1 MPTAAKPLFR
11 PEALRP
17 KLSAFVVPSA
27 AAAARI
33 KLTHWAKLLGTKQA
47 EAMKETELL
56 ADFITEVFGQLLG
69 YTGPAGGAERYTLKR
84 EATVQVDG
92 KFADAA
98 LGRFSTAGDEP
109 ETIAAVEGKGPR
121 DPLDR
126 PFAGRK
132 LSAVDQALRYAV
144 NLVCD
149 WYLVTN
155 LHEIRL
161 YHKGHDQFT
170 FERFETAALA
180 TDDAAFRR
188 FVFLLGA
195 ERMVPAAGRC
205 HLDDLLS
212 ESRRIGVDL
221 TRAYY
226 RDYADLR
233 LKTFY
238 RLRQCNSAVPPA
250 RLLAATQTILDRVL
264 FIAFCEDRGL
274 LPPESIARAYRH
286 ADPYNP
292 RPIWDNFRG
301 LFRAVNEGSP
311 HLEIARYNGGL
322 FAPDDFLDNLTVPDD
337 LCKALDKLASYD
349 YGSPTAGEG
358 EGEATGAPAKLIDV
372 EILGHIF
379 EQSITDLEQLHN
391 AIAAGPD
398 TASRAASAP
407 GGTAPSKRKREG
419 AFYTPSF
426 ITRYIVAAT
435 LRPALDERFDMFRR
449 RRWEQA
455 TTAIR
460 KVLEAPDA
468 YDAATLKAAQKAALV
483 DFWEGWQDDLATLR
497 IVDPACGS
505 GAFLIEAFEQLH
517 AAYQQ
522 AQARLTELRGPKL
535 FDVDKQILQSNLYGV
550 DLNDEAVDICRLSL
564 WIKTAQAGKVLTS
577 LDHNIRAGNSVIADP
592 TVHPRALDWRTAFP
606 EVFAAGG
613 FDVVIANPPY
623 VRQEW
628 ISEYKPYLQTH
639 YRAYDGAADLYVY
652 FYELG
657 MNLLRPGGRLCFIV
671 TNKWMKAGYG
681 EPLRR
686 FFGEAAWVES
696 VVNFGHAKQIFEDA
710 DVFPSIL
717 VARKPTADAPPATA
731 RVCDIPR
738 DTLRIDDL
746 SNQIEAEGFE
756 LPRENLSAGA
766 WTLEP
771 PGVLSLMEKIRR
783 AGLPLKEFA
792 GCVPVYGIKTGFN
805 EAYMIDGPTKDRL
818 AGADPRSESLF
829 RPCLRGQDVDRW
841 HSQWAGQW
849 LIAMKSSA
857 NYEWPWSGAGEQ
869 AEDVFK
875 KTYPALHEHFGQYR
889 RQLTERKNQV
899 RFWWELSGNS
909 HWDLFDQP
917 KIIYPEITWRP
928 QWCFDAHKL
937 YINNTVYTLPT
948 EDLWILAVVNSSI
961 MWWYSWRTAMHGKDE
976 ALRFLWEFVQE
987 LPISRASEETRNIAT
1002 PVVRRLI
1009 EIADKQSKERMAFL
1023 DWLRMEYAV
1032 DKPSQKLQDVPTLTP
1047 DALVDE
1053 VKKARGKK
1061 NPLTVA
1067 DLKRLRAEHVQSIVP
1082 LQTLAAEARGL
1093 ERQVAD
1099 LVHAAYGLT
1108 PEEVALMWKTAPPR
1122 MPGEPQ
1128 AK

>member
-17 KLSAFVVPSA
+17 KLSAFTVPSA

-170 FERFETAALA
+170 FERFETAALV

-195 ERMVPAAGRC
+195 ERVVPAAGRC

-221 TRAYY
+221 TRDYY

-311 HLEIARYNGGL
+311 HLDIARYNGGL
-322 FAPDDFLDNLTVPDD
+322 FAPDELLDKLTVPDD

-349 YGSPTAGEG
+349 YGAPTADD
-358 EGEATGAPAKLIDV
+358 GEAADRPAKLIDV

-379 EQSITDLEQLHN
+379 EQSITDLEQLRN
-391 AIAAGPD
+391 ALAGEPAG
-398 TASRAASAP
+398 ASRDAS
-407 GGTAPSKRKREG
+407 APSKRKREG

-435 LRPALDERFDMFRR
+435 LRPALDERFDLYRR
-449 RRWEQA
+449 RRREQA
-455 TTAIR
+455 PAAVR
-460 KVLEAPDA
+460 KLLDDPDA
-468 YDAATLKAAQKAALV
+468 YDAAALKAAQKAALV

-535 FDVDKQILQSNLYGV
+535 FDVDRQILQSNLYGV

-592 TVHPRALDWRTAFP
+592 AVHPRALDWRTAFP

-628 ISEYKPYLQTH
+628 ISEYKPYLQAH

-686 FFGEAAWVES
+686 FFGESAWVES

-717 VARKPTADAPPATA
+717 VARKPTAEAAPMTA

-746 SNQIEAEGFE
+746 SNQIKAEGFE
-756 LPRENLSAGA
+756 LPREKLAAGA

-771 PGVLSLMEKIRR
+771 PGVMALMEKIRR
-783 AGLPLKEFA
+783 VGVPLKEFA
-792 GCVPVYGIKTGFN
+792 GTGPYRGILTGFN
-805 EAYMIDGPTKDRL
+805 EAFLIDGLTKERL
-818 AGADPRSESLF
+818 VAADPKSASLF
-829 RPCLRGQDVDRW
+829 RPYLRGQDIDRW
-841 HSQWAGQW
+841 QPEWTGLW
-849 LIAMKSSA
+849 MLAMKSSG
-857 NYEWPWSGAGEQ
+857 NHEWPWSKAGDGAE
-869 AEDVFK
+869 AVFAA
-875 KTYPALHEHFGQYR
+875 TYPAIYGHLNQYR
-889 RQLTERKNQV
+889 EALVKRQDQGEH
-899 RFWWELSGNS
+899 WWELRSCAY
-909 HWDLFDQP
+909 WDKFDRP
-917 KIIYPEITWRP
+917 KIIYPEITWRA
-928 QWCFDAHKL
+928 QWSFDAHGL
-937 YINNTVYTLPT
+937 YINNTVYILPT
-948 EDLWILAVVNSSI
+948 DDLWILVVMNSPI
-961 MWWYSWRTAMHGKDE
+961 MWWFSWRTATHGKDE
-976 ALRFLWEFVQE
+976 ALRFIREFVQE
-987 LPISRASEETRNIAT
+987 LPISRPSEGARNIAT
-1002 PVVRRLI
+1002 PIVRRLI
-1009 EIADKQSKERMAFL
+1009 EIADKQSNERAAFL

-1032 DKPSQKLQDVPTLTP
+1032 DKPSQKLQDVSALTP

-1061 NPLTVA
+1061 NPLTVTG
-1067 DLKRLRAEHVQSIVP
+1067 LKALREEHGRSIVP

-1093 ERQVAD
+1093 ERQVAE

-1122 MPGEPQ
+1122 MPGEPPGVTITTDGD
-1128 AK
+1128 

>member
-17 KLSAFVVPSA
+17 KMAAFTVPPA
-27 AAAARI
+27 AVAARPQ
-33 KLTHWAKLLGTKQA
+33 LANWVKLLGAKKA

-56 ADFITEVFGQLLG
+56 GDFIADVFGGVLG
-69 YTGPAGGAERYTLKR
+69 YAGPAAGAERYTIKR
-84 EATVQVDG
+84 EATVEVDG

-98 LGRFSTAGDEP
+98 LGRFSTADDGTEY
-109 ETIAAVEGKGPR
+109 IAAVEGKGPR

-144 NLVCD
+144 NLECD

-170 FERFETAALA
+170 FERFETTALA
-180 TDDAAFRR
+180 GDDAAFRR

-195 ERMVPAAGRC
+195 ERVVPATGRC
-205 HLDDLLS
+205 HLDDLMA
-212 ESRRIGVDL
+212 ESRRIGLEL

-250 RLLAATQTILDRVL
+250 RVLAATQTILDRVL

-274 LPPESIARAYRH
+274 LPAESIARAYRH

-292 RPIWDNFRG
+292 RPIWDNFRA
-301 LFRAVNEGSP
+301 LFRFVDEGNP
-311 HLEIARYNGGL
+311 AMNIERYNGGL
-322 FAPDDFLDNLTVPDD
+322 FAPNELLDQLTVPDD

-349 YGSPTAGEG
+349 YGSPTAGD
-358 EGEATGAPAKLIDV
+358 GEATGRPAKLIDV

-391 AIAAGPD
+391 AIA
-398 TASRAASAP
+398 
-407 GGTAPSKRKREG
+407 GGTAAEEAKAAPSKRKREG
-419 AFYTPSF
+419 AFYTPPF
-426 ITRYIVAAT
+426 ITRYIVAAA
-435 LRPALDERFDMFRR
+435 LRPALAERFEAYRR
-449 RRWEQA
+449 RRREQA

-460 KVLEAPDA
+460 KVLDVPDA
-468 YDAATLKAAQKAALV
+468 YDAASLKAAQKAALV

-535 FDVDKQILQSNLYGV
+535 FDVDRQILQHNLYGV
-550 DLNDEAVDICRLSL
+550 DLNDEAVNICRLSL

-577 LDHNIRAGNSVIADP
+577 LDHNVRVGNSVIADP
-592 TVHPRALDWRTAFP
+592 DVHPRALDWRAAFP
-606 EVFAAGG
+606 EAFADGG
-613 FDVVIANPPY
+613 FDVVVANPPY

-628 ISEYKPYLQTH
+628 ISEYKPYLQQH
-639 YRAYDGAADLYVY
+639 YRAFDGTADLYVY

-657 MNLLRPGGRLCFIV
+657 MSLLKPGGRLCFIV

-681 EPLRR
+681 EALRR
-686 FFGEAAWVES
+686 FFAESTWVES

-717 VARKPTADAPPATA
+717 VARKPTAAPPPATA

-738 DTLRIDDL
+738 DQLRIDDL
-746 SNQIEAEGFE
+746 SRQIAEEGFE
-756 LPRENLSAGA
+756 MPRGNLSADA

-771 PGVLSLMEKIRR
+771 TGVMALMEKIRR
-783 AGLPLKEFA
+783 GGVPLREYAGVKPL
-792 GCVPVYGIKTGFN
+792 YGIKTGLN
-805 EAYMIDGPTKDRL
+805 EVFLIDTKTKEQLIASDK
-818 AGADPRSESLF
+818 RSEELIK
-829 RPCLRGQDVDRW
+829 PYLRGQDIERW
-841 HSQWAGQW
+841 SPQWAGLW
-849 LIAMKSSA
+849 MIFSRKGTRID
-857 NYEWPWSGAGEQ
+857 E
-869 AEDVFK
+869 
-875 KTYPALHEHFGQYR
+875 YPAVKNYLLPFRERLQPRPRDFAGQSWPG
-889 RQLTERKNQV
+889 RKPGSYQ
-899 RFWWELSGNS
+899 WYELQDPVDYWKEFETG
-909 HWDLFDQP
+909 
-917 KIIYPEITWRP
+917 KICIQRIAFHSRMALDMEGYYLNDSAI
-928 QWCFDAHKL
+928 
-937 YINNTVYTLPT
+937 ILPT
-948 EDLWILAVVNSSI
+948 TDPWVLAVLNSPAL
-961 MWWYSWRTAMHGKDE
+961 WYLAFRTFPHKKDE
-976 ALRFLWEFVQE
+976 ALAMDIPYVQE
-987 LPISRASEETRNIAT
+987 LPIPAPDDKTRTETGRAVEALHRS
-1002 PVVRRLI
+1002 VRSGQQGRD
-1009 EIADKQSKERMAFL
+1009 AVL
-1023 DWLRMEYAV
+1023 DWLRVEFAV
-1032 DKPSQKLQDVPTLTP
+1032 EKPSQKLQDVATLDSTV
-1047 DALVDE
+1047 LVDE

-1061 NPLTVA
+1061 KPLSVA
-1067 DLKRLRAEHVQSIVP
+1067 DLKRLREEHGRSIVP

-1093 ERQVAD
+1093 ERQVAE

-1108 PEEVALMWKTAPPR
+1108 AEEVALMWRTAPPR
-1122 MPGEPQ
+1122 MPGEAPM
-1128 AK
+1128 K

>member
-1 MPTAAKPLFR
+1 
-11 PEALRP
+11 
-17 KLSAFVVPSA
+17 
-27 AAAARI
+27 
-33 KLTHWAKLLGTKQA
+33 
-47 EAMKETELL
+47 MKETELL
-56 ADFITEVFGQLLG
+56 GDFIADVFGQILG
-69 YTGPAGGAERYTLKR
+69 YTGPAGATDRYTLKR

-98 LGRFSTAGDEP
+98 LGRFSTAGAGP
-109 ETIAAVEGKGPR
+109 EYIAAVEGKGPR

-170 FERFETAALA
+170 FERFETATLA
-180 TDDAAFRR
+180 VDDAAFRR

-195 ERMVPAAGRC
+195 ERVVPATGRC
-205 HLDDLLS
+205 HLDELLS
-212 ESRRIGVDL
+212 ESRRIGLDL
-221 TRAYY
+221 TRDYY

-238 RLRQCNSAVPPA
+238 RLRQCNAAVPPA
-250 RLLAATQTILDRVL
+250 RVLAATQTILDRVL

-274 LPPESIARAYRH
+274 LPPESIAKAYRH

-292 RPIWDNFRG
+292 RPIWDNFRA
-301 LFRAVNEGSP
+301 LFRFVDQGNPAMNIE
-311 HLEIARYNGGL
+311 RYNGGL
-322 FAPDDFLDNLTVPDD
+322 FAPDELLDQLAVPDD

-349 YGSPTAGEG
+349 YGAPTADD
-358 EGEATGAPAKLIDV
+358 GEATDRPAKLIDV

-379 EQSITDLEQLHN
+379 EQSITDLEQLRN
-391 AIAAGPD
+391 ALIDGAA
-398 TASRAASAP
+398 TEEANA
-407 GGTAPSKRKREG
+407 APSKRKREG

-435 LRPALDERFDMFRR
+435 LRPALDERFEAYHRSRR
-449 RRWEQA
+449 EQA
-455 TTAIR
+455 PPAVR
-460 KVLEAPDA
+460 KLLDDPDA
-468 YDAATLKAAQKAALV
+468 YDAAALRAAQKAALV

-517 AAYQQ
+517 AVYRQ
-522 AQARLTELRGPKL
+522 AGARLTALRGPKL

-577 LDHNIRAGNSVIADP
+577 LDHNIRTGNSVIADP

-628 ISEYKPYLQTH
+628 ISEYKAYLQRH
-639 YRAYDGAADLYVY
+639 YRAFDGTADLYVY

-686 FFGEAAWVES
+686 YFGEAAWVES

-717 VARKPTADAPPATA
+717 VARKPTADAPPPTA

-738 DTLRIDDL
+738 DRLRIDDL
-746 SNQIEAEGFE
+746 SNQIKEEGFE
-756 LPRENLSAGA
+756 TPRERLAGEP
-766 WTLEP
+766 WMLEP
-771 PGVLSLMEKIRR
+771 PGVMGLMEKIRR
-783 AGLPLKEFA
+783 VGVPLKEYA
-792 GCVPVYGIKTGFN
+792 GVKPLYGIKTGLN
-805 EAYMIDGPTKDRL
+805 EVFLIDTKTKDQL
-818 AGADPRSESLF
+818 IAADPKSAGLF
-829 RPCLRGQDVDRW
+829 KPYLRGQDIDRW
-841 HSQWAGQW
+841 SPEWAGLW
-849 LIAMKSSA
+849 MLFS
-857 NYEWPWSGAGEQ
+857 
-869 AEDVFK
+869 
-875 KTYPALHEHFGQYR
+875 HEVQ
-889 RQLTERKNQV
+889 RQRK
-899 RFWWELSGNS
+899 
-909 HWDLFDQP
+909 
-917 KIIYPEITWRP
+917 
-928 QWCFDAHKL
+928 
-937 YINNTVYTLPT
+937 
-948 EDLWILAVVNSSI
+948 
-961 MWWYSWRTAMHGKDE
+961 
-976 ALRFLWEFVQE
+976 
-987 LPISRASEETRNIAT
+987 
-1002 PVVRRLI
+1002 
-1009 EIADKQSKERMAFL
+1009 
-1023 DWLRMEYAV
+1023 
-1032 DKPSQKLQDVPTLTP
+1032 
-1047 DALVDE
+1047 
-1053 VKKARGKK
+1053 
-1061 NPLTVA
+1061 
-1067 DLKRLRAEHVQSIVP
+1067 
-1082 LQTLAAEARGL
+1082 
-1093 ERQVAD
+1093 
-1099 LVHAAYGLT
+1099 
-1108 PEEVALMWKTAPPR
+1108 
-1122 MPGEPQ
+1122 
-1128 AK
+1128 

>member
-17 KLSAFVVPSA
+17 KLSAFTVPSA

-33 KLTHWAKLLGTKQA
+33 KLTHWTKLLGSKQA

-56 ADFITEVFGQLLG
+56 SEFLSEVFIQLLG

-121 DPLDR
+121 DPLDW

-170 FERFETAALA
+170 FERFETATLA

-195 ERMVPAAGRC
+195 ERVVPAAGRC

-221 TRAYY
+221 TRDYY

-250 RLLAATQTILDRVL
+250 RVLAATQTILDRVL

-274 LPPESIARAYRH
+274 LPSESIARAYRH

-292 RPIWDNFRG
+292 RPIWDNFRA
-301 LFRAVNEGSP
+301 LFRFVDEGNP
-311 HLEIARYNGGL
+311 AMNIERYNGGL
-322 FAPDDFLDNLTVPDD
+322 FAPDELLDKLTVPDD

-349 YGSPTAGEG
+349 YGAPTADDD
-358 EGEATGAPAKLIDV
+358 EATDRPAKLIDV

-379 EQSITDLEQLHN
+379 EQSITDLEQLRN
-391 AIAAGPD
+391 ALAGEPAG
-398 TASRAASAP
+398 ASRAASAP

-435 LRPALDERFDMFRR
+435 LRPALDERFEAYRR
-449 RRWEQA
+449 RRREQA
-455 TTAIR
+455 PAAVR
-460 KVLEAPDA
+460 KLLDDPDA
-468 YDAATLKAAQKAALV
+468 YDAAVLKAAQKAALV

-517 AAYQQ
+517 AVYRQ
-522 AQARLTELRGPKL
+522 AQARLTALRGPKL

-592 TVHPRALDWRTAFP
+592 MVHPRALDWRTAFP

-686 FFGEAAWVES
+686 YFGESAWVES

-717 VARKPTADAPPATA
+717 VARKPTADAPPVTA

-746 SNQIEAEGFE
+746 SNQIKEEGFE
-756 LPRENLSAGA
+756 MPREKLSAGA

-771 PGVLSLMEKIRR
+771 PGVMALMEKIRR
-783 AGLPLKEFA
+783 AGVPLKEFA
-792 GCVPVYGIKTGFN
+792 GVELFRGVTTGLNKAFL
-805 EAYMIDGPTKDRL
+805 IDSRERT
-818 AGADPRSESLF
+818 AIVTADPKSAEIIK
-829 RPCLRGQDVDRW
+829 PYLRG
-841 HSQWAGQW
+841 
-849 LIAMKSSA
+849 
-857 NYEWPWSGAGEQ
+857 
-869 AEDVFK
+869 EDVGRWVPEWDERWMIFARRGIDIDS
-875 KTYPALHEHFGQYR
+875 YPAVKQHLLQLKEGLEPKPPNWVGDWKGRKQGPYR
-889 RQLTERKNQV
+889 WFEIQDSTAYWQLFER
-899 RFWWELSGNS
+899 
-909 HWDLFDQP
+909 P
-917 KIIYPEITWRP
+917 KIFYQEIQFHPAYALGKAGMYGNNKTSFIP
-928 QWCFDAHKL
+928 VDDL
-937 YINNTVYTLPT
+937 YLLSVL
-948 EDLWILAVVNSSI
+948 NSPL
-961 MWWYSWRTAMHGKDE
+961 MWWHNWRCLPHMKDE
-976 ALRFLWEFVQE
+976 ALAPVGFLMQN
-987 LPISRASEETRNIAT
+987 LPIARPTQEVRESAEVAVQRLLDIAGEQQT
-1002 PVVRRLI
+1002 GRR
-1009 EIADKQSKERMAFL
+1009 DVL
-1023 DWLRMEYAV
+1023 DWLRVEYAV
-1032 DKPSQKLQDVPTLTP
+1032 DKPSQKLQDVSALTP
-1047 DALVDE
+1047 DTLAAE

-1067 DLKRLRAEHVQSIVP
+1067 GLKALREEHGRSIVP
-1082 LQTLAAEARGL
+1082 LQTLAAEARTL
-1093 ERQVAD
+1093 ERQVAE
-1099 LVHAAYGLT
+1099 LVNTAYGLT

-1122 MPGEPQ
+1122 MPGEGPN
-1128 AK
+1128 